1 MDAIA
6 AAADQRRTE
15 GGSDLRILVVED
27 DPVFSDVL
35 AGALRRRGMDVTLA
49 LTCEDAAAAIKAAP
63 PDAAVV
69 DLRIG
74 TGSGLDIIPLLT
86 RGPRPA
92 RTVVLTGYGSIA
104 TAVEAVKLGASQY
117 LTKPADIDTIIAALT
132 ASDADATASPPLST
146 RPLSVK
152 RVEWEHIQ
160 RVLTEN
166 HGNIS
171 ATARSLGIHRR
182 TLQRK
187 LQKHPVRR

>member
-1 MDAIA
+1 MKV
-6 AAADQRRTE
+6 
-15 GGSDLRILVVED
+15 LVAED

-35 AGALRRRGMDVTLA
+35 ATALRRRGFEVTVA
-49 LTCEDAAAAIKAAP
+49 LSCEHATALIAQGH
-63 PDAAVV
+63 PDAALV

-74 TGSGLDIIPLLT
+74 SGSGLTLIPLLT

-117 LTKPADIDTIIAALT
+117 LTKPADIDAIVAALT
-132 ASDADATASPPLST
+132 APDTHAPKALPAAPK
-146 RPLSVK
+146 PLSVK

-166 HGNIS
+166 NGNIS

-187 LQKHPVRR
+187 LQKYPVRQ

>member
-1 MDAIA
+1 MN
-6 AAADQRRTE
+6 
-15 GGSDLRILVVED
+15 ILVVED

-35 AGALRRRGMDVTLA
+35 ATALRRRGFDVKVA
-49 LTCEDAAAAIKAAP
+49 LTCEDAAAMINDSP
-63 PDAAVV
+63 PDLAVV

-74 TGSGLDIIPLLT
+74 TGSGLTLIPLLT

-104 TAVEAVKLGASQY
+104 TAVEAVKLGATQY
-117 LTKPADIDTIIAALT
+117 LTKPADVDAIIAALT
-132 ASDADATASPPLST
+132 GPDTPVPQPLPDT
-146 RPLSVK
+146 PRPLSVK

-166 HGNIS
+166 QGNIS

-187 LQKHPVRR
+187 LQKRPVRQ